1 MSWSGVR
8 KKETEKMDPKK
19 VSALIVT
26 YNRKNAL
33 LRCLKAVIAQTFK
46 VDSVI
51 LVDNASS
58 DGTLELLQEEGLI
71 NRTDFPADV
80 PVPAGNAEG
89 TKIFVL
95 RKQSNTGGS
104 GGFSAGMKA
113 ADEKLAYDYLWLM
126 DDDGYPDRSCL
137 KKLMCKIDA
146 YGYVMPVSFDIN
158 APGRLSCPIRKKN
171 GRKTTDFRALYADYG
186 EILHFVTPFNG
197 VLLTKECVRK
207 TGYIDPKFF
216 LWGDE
221 YDHCYRC
228 RQQGYNPVTYLRAR
242 FFHPSDGLPLIP
254 ILGGLIRVPYTESKL
269 RMVCLARNYTYIYLH
284 YGQQYRIPLK
294 LLLYAWLFLVKRRG
308 DMDGF
313 RLYLASVS
321 DGFRGDFTRHLKYL

>member
-1 MSWSGVR
+1 MSWYGVWG
-8 KKETEKMDPKK
+8 KEIKNVDPKK

-26 YNRKNAL
+26 HNRKNAL
-33 LRCLKAVIAQTFK
+33 LRCLKAVLGQTFQ

-51 LVDNASS
+51 IVDNASA
-58 DGTLELLQEEGLI
+58 DGTLELLQKEGI
-71 NRTDFPADV
+71 VNGTEFPADTL
-80 PVPAGNAEG
+80 VPAGTAEG
-89 TKIFVL
+89 TKICVL
-95 RKQSNTGGS
+95 RKAKNTGGS
-104 GGFSAGMKA
+104 GGFFAGMKA
-113 ADEKLAYDYLWLM
+113 VDENLEYDYLWLM
-126 DDDGYPDRSCL
+126 DDDGYPDRNCL
-137 KKLMCKIDA
+137 KKLVRIVDT

-158 APGRLSCPIRKKN
+158 DPGKLSCPIRKKN

-207 TGYIDPKFF
+207 TGCIDPKFF

-228 RQQGYNPVTYLRAR
+228 RKQGFDPVTYLRAR
-242 FFHPSDGLPLIP
+242 FFHPSDGLLLVP
-254 ILGGLIRVPYTESKL
+254 ILFGLIRVPYTDSKL

-294 LLLYAWLFLVKRRG
+294 MLLYAWLFLVKRRG
-308 DMDGF
+308 DVKGF
-313 RLYLASVS
+313 RLYLASVA
-321 DGFRGDFTRHLKYL
+321 DGFRGDFTRHLQYL